1 MRLVFVGLLLTAAF
15 GVALTGCVNES
26 WIRKE
31 LLEKTP
37 TGTSMNQV
45 LELCS
50 REKMTCKRSDSAGY
64 LNQDTGKG
72 VGVKSIWGIFLER
85 KTTPLTIVTVE
96 VFWGFDK
103 DGKLLDIWVWKT
115 VDAP

>member
-1 MRLVFVGLLLTAAF
+1 MVIVFVFVAVVGAAL
-15 GVALTGCVNES
+15 AGCVNES

-31 LLEKTP
+31 LLVKTP
-37 TGTSMNQV
+37 IGTDMSQA
-45 LELCS
+45 LDLCS
-50 REKMTCKRSDSAGY
+50 RENMTCKRSDTAGY

-72 VGVKSIWGIFLER
+72 VGVKSIWGVFLER
-85 KTTPLTIVTVE
+85 KTTPLTVITVE

-115 VDAP
+115 VNAP